1 MWVLRGFSNKP
12 VNRFELKEKSLL
24 VPKVTQTS
32 LDARKAVALM
42 ATTTSPGRAP
52 TDSSEGFDAPPSRGS
67 ESTPR
72 TIRQHRALPSSRAV
86 VGALMITL
94 AAVGAF
100 AVSRRDDG
108 TPAHHYVVMT
118 AAVSPGAR
126 IAASDVETRA
136 MDLDVEVAAQAFGE
150 AEQVV
155 GAVALAPMNAGQL
168 VQNANVALV
177 TKIDGRVMVGH
188 ELTFPVER
196 DRVPQ
201 NLRRGERV
209 AVLATYGTGSEART
223 TTTAQQAVVLGFETD
238 GDTIG
243 TKRSARLTVLLSDP
257 AMVIETAHASQAADI
272 TIVRTT
278 QADEALPGGFRTSVI
293 TTIAAKT

>member
-1 MWVLRGFSNKP
+1 
-12 VNRFELKEKSLL
+12 
-24 VPKVTQTS
+24 
-32 LDARKAVALM
+32 M
-42 ATTTSPGRAP
+42 ATTTA
-52 TDSSEGFDAPPSRGS
+52 PSRDPKESSNAIDASRRGS
-67 ESTPR
+67 AAKPR
-72 TIRQHRALPSSRAV
+72 TLRQHRALPSSRAV

-100 AVSRRDDG
+100 AISRHG
-108 TPAHHYVVMT
+108 EGPPAHHYVVMT
-118 AAVSPGAR
+118 AAVPPGAR
-126 IAASDVETRA
+126 VAASDIESRA
-136 MDLDVEVAAQAFGE
+136 MDLDVDVAAQAFGDVDR
-150 AEQVV
+150 VV

-168 VQNANVALV
+168 VQNADVALA
-177 TKIDGRVMVGH
+177 TKIDGRVLVGH

-223 TTTAQQAVVLGFETD
+223 TTTAQQAVVLSFETD

-257 AMVIETAHASQAADI
+257 AMIIETAHASQAADI

-278 QADEALPGGFRTSVI
+278 QADQPLPSGFRTIVA
-293 TTIAAKT
+293 TTVGAKT

>member
-1 MWVLRGFSNKP
+1 
-12 VNRFELKEKSLL
+12 
-24 VPKVTQTS
+24 
-32 LDARKAVALM
+32 M
-42 ATTTSPGRAP
+42 ATTTATNRTPAGSGDAAGAP
-52 TDSSEGFDAPPSRGS
+52 SSRSSTSRS
-67 ESTPR
+67 R
-72 TIRQHRALPSSRAV
+72 TIRPHRALPSSRAV

-100 AVSRRDDG
+100 AISRQSEG
-108 TPAHHYVVMT
+108 APTTHYVVLT
-118 AAVSPGAR
+118 SAVAPGAR
-126 IAASDVETRA
+126 IKANDVATRA
-136 MDLDVEVAAQAFGE
+136 MDLDVEVAGQTFGNV
-150 AEQVV
+150 EQVI

-168 VQNANVALV
+168 VQQADVALP
-177 TKIDGRVMVGH
+177 TKADGQALVGH

-223 TTTAQQAVVLGFETD
+223 TTTAQQAVVLSFETD

-257 AMVIETAHASQAADI
+257 SMVIETAHASQAADI

-278 QADEALPGGFRTSVI
+278 QAETALPNGFRPSVAS
-293 TTIAAKT
+293 TILAKT

>member
-1 MWVLRGFSNKP
+1 
-12 VNRFELKEKSLL
+12 
-24 VPKVTQTS
+24 
-32 LDARKAVALM
+32 M
-42 ATTTSPGRAP
+42 ATSTATSRTPAGSRDAAGAPTGATTSP
-52 TDSSEGFDAPPSRGS
+52 S
-67 ESTPR
+67 R
-72 TIRQHRALPSSRAV
+72 TIRPHRALPSSRAV
-86 VGALMITL
+86 VGALLITL
-94 AAVGAF
+94 AAVGTF
-100 AVSRRDDG
+100 AISRQGEDAMTTR
-108 TPAHHYVVMT
+108 YVVLT
-118 AAVSPGAR
+118 SAVAPGER
-126 IAASDVETRA
+126 IKASDVATRA
-136 MDLDVEVAAQAFGE
+136 MDLDAEVAAQTFSNVDR
-150 AEQVV
+150 VV

-168 VQNANVALV
+168 VQDADVALPTRV
-177 TKIDGRVMVGH
+177 DGQVLVGH

-223 TTTAQQAVVLGFETD
+223 TTTAQQAVVLSFETD

-278 QADEALPGGFRTSVI
+278 QADAALPSGFRPTVAS
-293 TTIAAKT
+293 TISAKT

>member
-1 MWVLRGFSNKP
+1 
-12 VNRFELKEKSLL
+12 
-24 VPKVTQTS
+24 
-32 LDARKAVALM
+32 M
-42 ATTTSPGRAP
+42 ATTTATSRTPAGSSDAAGAP
-52 TDSSEGFDAPPSRGS
+52 SSRSSNTRS
-67 ESTPR
+67 R
-72 TIRQHRALPSSRAV
+72 TIRPHRALPSSRAV

-100 AVSRRDDG
+100 AISRQG
-108 TPAHHYVVMT
+108 EGAPTTHYVVLTT
-118 AAVSPGAR
+118 AVAPGAR
-126 IAASDVETRA
+126 IKASDVATRA
-136 MDLDVEVAAQAFGE
+136 MDLDAEVAAQTFGNV
-150 AEQVV
+150 EQVV

-168 VQNANVALV
+168 VQDADVALP
-177 TKIDGRVMVGH
+177 TKADGQVLVGH

-223 TTTAQQAVVLGFETD
+223 TTTAQQAVVLSFETD

-257 AMVIETAHASQAADI
+257 SMVIETAHASQAADI
-272 TIVRTT
+272 NIVRTT
-278 QADEALPGGFRTSVI
+278 QAETALPNGFRPSGASSI
-293 TTIAAKT
+293 PAKT

>member
-1 MWVLRGFSNKP
+1 
-12 VNRFELKEKSLL
+12 
-24 VPKVTQTS
+24 
-32 LDARKAVALM
+32 M
-42 ATTTSPGRAP
+42 ATTTATSRTPAGSSDAAGAP
-52 TDSSEGFDAPPSRGS
+52 SSRSNSRS
-67 ESTPR
+67 R

-100 AVSRRDDG
+100 ALSRQGEGAPTTR
-108 TPAHHYVVMT
+108 YVVLT
-118 AAVSPGAR
+118 SAVAPGAR
-126 IAASDVETRA
+126 LKASDVATRA
-136 MDLDVEVAAQAFGE
+136 MDLDAEVAAQTFGNI
-150 AEQVV
+150 EQVV

-168 VQNANVALV
+168 VQIADVAPP
-177 TKIDGRVMVGH
+177 TKADGQVLVGH

-223 TTTAQQAVVLGFETD
+223 TTTAQQAVVLSFETD

-243 TKRSARLTVLLSDP
+243 TKRSARITVLLSDP
-257 AMVIETAHASQAADI
+257 SMIIETAHASQAADI

-278 QADEALPGGFRTSVI
+278 QADAALPSGFRPSVA
-293 TTIAAKT
+293 TTMPAKT

>member
-1 MWVLRGFSNKP
+1 
-12 VNRFELKEKSLL
+12 
-24 VPKVTQTS
+24 
-32 LDARKAVALM
+32 M
-42 ATTTSPGRAP
+42 ATTTAANSDPPAGSTDIPGALTR
-52 TDSSEGFDAPPSRGS
+52 RGS
-67 ESTPR
+67 ESRSR

-100 AVSRRDDG
+100 AIGQRG
-108 TPAHHYVVMT
+108 EGEPATRYVVV
-118 AAVSPGAR
+118 AAALAPGAR
-126 IAASDVETRA
+126 IDASHVAMRA
-136 MDLDVEVAAQAFGE
+136 MDLDAGVAAQAFGHVNL
-150 AEQVV
+150 VV
-155 GAVALAPMNAGQL
+155 GAVALAPMNPGQL
-168 VQNANVALV
+168 LQSADLV
-177 TKIDGRVMVGH
+177 LATKVDDRVLVGH

-196 DRVPQ
+196 DRIPQ

-257 AMVIETAHASQAADI
+257 SMVIETAHASQAADI

-278 QADEALPGGFRTSVI
+278 QADEALPDGFRTTLVSAVPV
-293 TTIAAKT
+293 KT

>member
-1 MWVLRGFSNKP
+1 
-12 VNRFELKEKSLL
+12 
-24 VPKVTQTS
+24 
-32 LDARKAVALM
+32 M
-42 ATTTSPGRAP
+42 ATTTA
-52 TDSSEGFDAPPSRGS
+52 PSRSAGS
-67 ESTPR
+67 SDATNAPNGRGGSAGAR

-86 VGALMITL
+86 VGALLITL

-100 AVSRRDDG
+100 AISRQGDG
-108 TPAHHYVVMT
+108 APSTRYVVMT
-118 AAVSPGAR
+118 TAVAPGAR
-126 IAASDVETRA
+126 IKASDIETRA
-136 MDLDVEVAAQAFGE
+136 MDLDPAVAAQTFGVVDR
-150 AEQVV
+150 VV

-168 VQNANVALV
+168 VQEADLTLA
-177 TKIDGRVMVGH
+177 TKIDGQVLVGH

-201 NLRRGERV
+201 NLRRGEVV

-223 TTTAQQAVVLGFETD
+223 TTTAQHAVVLSFDTD

-257 AMVIETAHASQAADI
+257 SMVIETAHASQAADI

-278 QADEALPGGFRTSVI
+278 QADAALPNSFRPSVVSTI
-293 TTIAAKT
+293 TAKT